1 MMDIT
6 RHRGLGT
13 RRDDAK
19 LLPAMSSSV
28 FAWKVLWEEET
39 ALARPLCVNLDG
51 TLVSTDTLWECVLGM
66 LRRRPWLLLL
76 APFWLLAG
84 KAAFKRRVSA
94 RVALDPASL
103 PYRLDLLEAL
113 QHSKLLGRKLVLA
126 TAADHAIANG
136 VAEHLGLFDEVLSS
150 NGHDNLQAKAKS
162 DRLVQAYSQ
171 SGFDYVGDSHAD
183 LRVFERATRGFLVG
197 STARVAAQARN
208 KGNVTIVSSR
218 PSVLRALIKE
228 LRVHQWAKNALV
240 VSPVFFAPGIPPIE
254 LLGRAL
260 LAALAFSLCASAGYV
275 WNDLLDIE
283 ADRAHHTKKNRPFAS
298 GALPVAFGAPLFI
311 GLIALG
317 FGLSVWTLPARFS
330 LMLVLYFAGTLGYSL
345 YLKRVLIVD
354 VIVLAGLYTHRVLA
368 GGVATGIPISSWLM
382 GFSLFFFLSLA
393 FAKRYVELA
402 LHQGDEKIKNRDY
415 YKVDLQMI
423 GAMGPASG
431 FLAALVFSLYVEMGS
446 HASAYVEPVVLWLAV
461 PLLLYWVTR
470 VWILTGRGQMQDDPV
485 RFAIKDRVSWI
496 CGLAIVL
503 VAALARFTPSWLS
516 EFLQGM

>member
-1 MMDIT
+1 
-6 RHRGLGT
+6 
-13 RRDDAK
+13 
-19 LLPAMSSSV
+19 MSSSV

-39 ALARPLCVNLDG
+39 ARERPLCVDLDG
-51 TLVSTDTLWECVLGM
+51 TLVSTDTLWECVLC
-66 LRRRPWLLLL
+66 LFRRRPWLLLL
-76 APFWLLAG
+76 APFWLFAG
-84 KAAFKRRVSA
+84 KASFKRQVSA
-94 RVALDPASL
+94 RVVLDPASL
-103 PYRLDLLEAL
+103 PYRQDLLEAL
-113 QHSKLLGRKLVLA
+113 QHIKGSGRKLVLA
-126 TAADHAIANG
+126 TAADHAIAHG
-136 VAEHLGLFDEVLSS
+136 VAQHLGLFDEVMASD
-150 NGHDNLQAKAKS
+150 GHANLRAATKRE
-162 DRLVQAYSQ
+162 RLVRAYAH

-183 LRVFERATRGFLVG
+183 LSVFERATRGFLVG
-197 STARVAAQARN
+197 SSARVAAQARN

-240 VSPVFFAPGIPPIE
+240 VLPVFMAPGVPPLE

-283 ADRAHHTKKNRPFAS
+283 ADRAHQTKKNRPFAS
-298 GALPVAFGAPLFI
+298 GALPVAFGPPLFI
-311 GLIALG
+311 GLIAVG

-354 VIVLAGLYTHRVLA
+354 VIVLAGLYTHRILA
-368 GGVATGIPISSWLM
+368 GGIATGIPISSWLM
-382 GFSLFFFLSLA
+382 GFSLFLFTSLA

-402 LHQGDEKIKNRDY
+402 AHQGDEKIKNRDY

-446 HASAYVEPVVLWLAV
+446 HASAYAEPIVLWLAV
-461 PLLLYWVTR
+461 PVWLYWVTR
-470 VWILTGRGQMQDDPV
+470 IWILTGRGQMQDDPV
-485 RFAIKDRVSWI
+485 RFAIKDRASWI
-496 CGLAIVL
+496 CGLTIGL
-503 VAALARFTPSWLS
+503 VAVLARFTPSWLID
-516 EFLQGM
+516 FLQAM

>member
-1 MMDIT
+1 
-6 RHRGLGT
+6 
-13 RRDDAK
+13 
-19 LLPAMSSSV
+19 MSSSSV
-28 FAWKVLWEEET
+28 IVWKVLWEEE
-39 ALARPLCVNLDG
+39 AAHARPLCVDLDG
-51 TLVSTDTLWECVLGM
+51 TLVNTDTLWECVLWM

-84 KAAFKRRVSA
+84 KASFKQRVAA
-94 RVALDPASL
+94 RVVLDPASL
-103 PYRLDLLEAL
+103 PYRQDLIEAL
-113 QHSKLLGRKLVLA
+113 RRLKQSGRKLVLA
-126 TAADHAIANG
+126 TAADHTIAQG
-136 VAEHLGLFDEVLSS
+136 VAQHLGLFDEVLASD
-150 NGHDNLQAKAKS
+150 GRANLRAVAKRE
-162 DRLVQAYSQ
+162 RLTLAYAA

-183 LRVFERATRGFLVG
+183 LSVFEHATRGFLVA
-197 STARVAAQARN
+197 SSPRLAARARN

-228 LRVHQWAKNALV
+228 LRLHQWAKNALV
-240 VSPVFFAPGIPPIE
+240 VVPVVLAPGVPPLE

-298 GALPVAFGAPLFI
+298 GALPVAFGPPLFL
-311 GLIALG
+311 GLIAVG

-354 VIVLAGLYTHRVLA
+354 VIVLAGLYTHRILA
-368 GGVATGIPISSWLM
+368 GGVATQIPISSWLM
-382 GFSLFFFLSLA
+382 GFSLFLFLSLA

-402 LHQGDEKIKNRDY
+402 LHEGDEKIKNRDY
-415 YKVDLQMI
+415 YKIDLQMI
-423 GAMGPASG
+423 GAMGPAAG

-446 HASAYVEPVVLWLAV
+446 HASAYIEPVVLWLVV
-461 PLLLYWVTR
+461 PVLLYWVTR

-496 CGLAIVL
+496 CGLLIGF
-503 VAALARFTPSWLS
+503 VAVLARFTPSWLS
-516 EFLQGM
+516 DFLRGM